1 MRLRSSLLGALTIVA
16 ALTATALPA
25 QAIPAVTLSK
35 GHVDVI
41 APVYTGGALSIEV
54 KDSTTAG
61 TTVFRN
67 PADVLFQVL
76 PQAKTTVPG
85 NSAYAFLGAAGSP
98 VWILP
103 QTQNANLLWPGW
115 NTERLTS
122 ATFSTTRT
130 TLTSVTGG
138 QFAIFTTNAFGSPT
152 VLFDSGNGLP
162 DTISVPT
169 NTHAHASWAFKSAGT
184 YTVTFQVAADLVGG
198 GTVTSAPASFTFEV
212 QP

>member
-1 MRLRSSLLGALTIVA
+1 
-16 ALTATALPA
+16 
-25 QAIPAVTLSK
+25 
-35 GHVDVI
+35 
-41 APVYTGGALSIEV
+41 V